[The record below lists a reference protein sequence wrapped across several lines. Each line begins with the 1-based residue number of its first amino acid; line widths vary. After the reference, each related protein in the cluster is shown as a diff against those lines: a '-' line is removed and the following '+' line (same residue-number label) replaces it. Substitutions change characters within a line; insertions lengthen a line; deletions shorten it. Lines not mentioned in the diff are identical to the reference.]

1 MLFIFST
8 LVLIKHQWQLKTV
21 VFLHWCL
28 ICIIPL
34 LKTNRLTYSYSYSS
48 DQSLTKKKSF
58 IESSPDDLVPDD
70 GNNPHALQ
78 RTSVT

>member
-8 LVLIKHQWQLKTV
+8 LVLIRHQWQLKTV

-28 ICIIPL
+28 ICNVPL
-34 LKTNRLTYSYSYSS
+34 LKTNRLTYSS
-48 DQSLTKKKSF
+48 DQSLTKKKRF
-58 IESSPDDLVPDD
+58 LELSPDDLVPDD